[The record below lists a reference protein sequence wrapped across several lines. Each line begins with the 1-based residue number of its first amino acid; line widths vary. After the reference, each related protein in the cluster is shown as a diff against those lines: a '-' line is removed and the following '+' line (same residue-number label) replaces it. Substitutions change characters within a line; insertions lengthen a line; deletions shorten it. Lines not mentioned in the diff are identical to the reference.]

1 MTAPSDGRDGRA
13 GLRHG
18 DSPGPG
24 AATAPDKV
32 LARVLD
38 RLDAGLDAATAR
50 LLEFLRIPS
59 VSAQRD
65 HDPDCARAAE
75 WVRAQLAAIGFEA
88 GVHETPGQPIVLA
101 HHAGIGGAGN
111 DGAGSGG
118 PGSGP
123 HLLFYGHYDVQP
135 AEPLEPWTS
144 PPFEP
149 VVVDGPHGPRV
160 VARGA
165 VDDKGQSLMWLEALR
180 AWHDVA
186 GGPPSR
192 VTVLLEGEEEVG
204 SPNLEAFLVAHRAR
218 LAADVAVI
226 SDTGMWDI
234 DTPAI
239 TTRLRG
245 LAYTQLTVRGP
256 SRDLHSGMYGGSAP
270 NPIAALARILG
281 GLHEADGRVAV
292 PGFYD
297 GVAEPDPAQLA
308 EWRSLGFDEAAFLGG
323 IGVAPPAGRQDGE
336 RGRGALERLWARPT
350 AEINGIWGGYQGPG
364 SKTVIPA
371 EAGAKVSFRL
381 VPGQDPDRI
390 VALFR
395 SFVAGRA
402 PAGVSVE
409 VEAYSGSPGFEVAS
423 SSRWVTAAR
432 DALADEFGRPAVL
445 IGCGGSIPVVEQL
458 RRVLGIDSLLAGF
471 GLEDDQVHGPNE
483 KFELRCLH
491 AGMRSHA
498 RLLAAFTSR

>member
-1 MTAPSDGRDGRA
+1 MTPGQGRPAAPADRPA
-13 GLRHG
+13 
-18 DSPGPG
+18 PG
-24 AATAPDKV
+24 AAADAM
-32 LARVLD
+32 LDRVLGS
-38 RLDAGLDAATAR
+38 LDAGLEAATGR
-50 LLEFLRIPS
+50 LVEFLRIPS

-75 WVRAQLAAIGFEA
+75 WARAQLAAIGFDA
-88 GVHETPGQPIVLA
+88 AVHATPGQPIVLA
-101 HHAGIGGAGN
+101 HHAGPSGA
-111 DGAGSGG
+111 AE
-118 PGSGP
+118 GP

-135 AEPLEPWTS
+135 AEPLAPWTS

-149 VVVDGPHGPRV
+149 VVVDGPHGRRV

-180 AWHDVA
+180 AWHAVA
-186 GGPPSR
+186 GAPPAR

-204 SPNLEAFLVAHRAR
+204 SPSLEAFLSEHRSA
-218 LAADVAVI
+218 LAADVAII

-245 LAYTQLTVRGP
+245 LAYTQLTVRGA

-270 NPIAALARILG
+270 NPIAALARILDA
-281 GLHEADGRVAV
+281 LHDADGRVAL

-297 GVAEPDPAQLA
+297 GVAEPQPAQLD
-308 EWRSLGFDEAAFLGG
+308 EWRALGFDEAAFLAG
-323 IGVAPPAGRQDGE
+323 IGVSAPSSPPSGE

-350 AEINGIWGGYQGPG
+350 AEINGVWGGYQGPG
-364 SKTVIPA
+364 SKTVIAA

-395 SFVAGRA
+395 DFAAAHA
-402 PAGVSVE
+402 PPGTAVTL
-409 VEAYSGSPGFEVAS
+409 EAYSGSPGFEVAS
-423 SSRWVTAAR
+423 DSPWV
-432 DALADEFGRPAVL
+432 ALARTALAGEFGRPAVL
-445 IGCGGSIPVVEQL
+445 IGSGGSIPVVEQL
-458 RRVLGIDSLLAGF
+458 RRVLGIDSLLVGF
-471 GLEDDQVHGPNE
+471 GLEDDQVHGPDE
-483 KFELRCLH
+483 KFELRCFR

-498 RLLAAFTSR
+498 RLLAAFAR

>member
-1 MTAPSDGRDGRA
+1 MTPDLNHPAPPAGTTEAPDAVLDGV
-13 GLRHG
+13 LRH
-18 DSPGPG
+18 
-24 AATAPDKV
+24 
-32 LARVLD
+32 
-38 RLDAGLDAATAR
+38 LDAALEPATAR
-50 LLEFLRIPS
+50 LVEFLRIPS

-65 HDPDCARAAE
+65 HDDDCARAAE
-75 WVRAQLAAIGFEA
+75 WARGQLAAIGFA
-88 GVHETPGQPIVLA
+88 AAVHPTAGQPIVLA
-101 HHAGIGGAGN
+101 RH
-111 DGAGSGG
+111 DG
-118 PGSGP
+118 PGDKGLGDGP
-123 HLLFYGHYDVQP
+123 HVLFYGHYDVQP
-135 AEPLEPWTS
+135 AEPLAPWTS

-149 VVVDGPHGPRV
+149 AVVDGPHGRRV

-180 AWHDVA
+180 AWHEVA
-186 GGPPSR
+186 GSPPVR

-204 SPNLEAFLVAHRAR
+204 SPNLEAFLSEHRDA

-256 SRDLHSGMYGGSAP
+256 ARDLHSGMYGGSAP
-270 NPIAALARILG
+270 NPITALAHILAR
-281 GLHEADGRVAV
+281 LHDADGRVAI
-292 PGFYD
+292 PGFHD
-297 GVAEPDPAQLA
+297 GVAEPSPAQLE
-308 EWRSLGFDEAAFLGG
+308 EWRTLGFDEAAFLGG
-323 IGVAPPAGRQDGE
+323 IGVAAPASPPSAE
-336 RGRGALERLWARPT
+336 RGRGGLERLWARPT
-350 AEINGIWGGYQGPG
+350 AEVNGIWGGYQGPG

-395 SFVAGRA
+395 DFAAAHA
-402 PAGVSVE
+402 PPGTTTTL
-409 VEAYSGSPGFEVAS
+409 EAYSGSPGFEVAS
-423 SSRWVTAAR
+423 GSRWVAAAR
-432 DALADEFGRPAVL
+432 GALSAEFGRPAVL
-445 IGCGGSIPVVEQL
+445 IGSGGSIPVVEQL
-458 RRVLGIDSLLAGF
+458 RRVLGIDSLLVGF
-471 GLEDDQVHGPNE
+471 GLEDDQVHGPDE

-498 RLLAAFTSR
+498 RLLAALAKQG